1 MLSKLDKRCED
12 CKYRDTCNNK
22 RMCAM
27 ATAPVQQEVL
37 VSYVAPSFEE
47 NIREE
52 LKKSLTKELRC
63 GFNRR

>member
-1 MLSKLDKRCED
+1 
-12 CKYRDTCNNK
+12 
-22 RMCAM
+22 M
-27 ATAPVQQEVL
+27 ATAPAQQEVL

-52 LKKSLTKELRC
+52 LKKSLTKKLRC